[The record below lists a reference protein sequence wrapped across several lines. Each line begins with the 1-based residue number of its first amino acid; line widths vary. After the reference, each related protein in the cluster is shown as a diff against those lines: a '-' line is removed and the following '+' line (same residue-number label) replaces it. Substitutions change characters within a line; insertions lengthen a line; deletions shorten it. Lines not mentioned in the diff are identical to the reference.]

1 MLPKRGTAH
10 AVLMLCHAA
19 HLAPRRNIA
28 DWVRA
33 AGSQGGYTAAATD
46 LTTPAERLLAA
57 GLAKHTEKII
67 LEPPLAGIASIA
79 DSATL
84 RHVARVLLTFDAPSW
99 LRIAVSPR
107 GVSRQYIPTADLRD
121 LEWLDPEL
129 DEILLDVFR
138 AVTSSRDA
146 EIRKRIGDAA
156 EAVVLAGLRANGQ
169 YPTHVA
175 PISSTFGYDI
185 EVVGPPMRRIE
196 VKGCSENT
204 RGTFHLSRNE
214 YEKSR
219 IYGEEWVLNQVV
231 FTSEAFISST
241 LKPTHIMGVFEVQA
255 RDIAVAVPSDTV
267 EFTWTESA
275 MITPI
280 SAAWRPASY
289 AVADFTLPGLAR

>member
-19 HLAPRRNIA
+19 HLAPRRDVA

-57 GLAKHTEKII
+57 GLAKHTEKIV
-67 LEPPLAGIASIA
+67 LEPPLAGIAGIA

-84 RHVARVLLTFDAPSW
+84 RHIARVLLTLDAPSW

-129 DEILLDVFR
+129 DDILMDVFQT
-138 AVTSSRDA
+138 VSFSRDA
-146 EIRKRIGDAA
+146 EFRKRIGDAA
-156 EAVVLAGLRANGQ
+156 EAVVLAGLRASGQ

-175 PISSTFGYDI
+175 PISDTFGYDI
-185 EVVGPPMRRIE
+185 EAAGQPMRRIE
-196 VKGCSENT
+196 VKGCGDNS

-219 IYGEEWVLNQVV
+219 IYGDEWILTQVV

-241 LKPTHIMGVFEVQA
+241 LKPTHILGIFEVGA
-255 RDIAVAVPSDTV
+255 CDVAVAVPPDTA

-275 MITPI
+275 MVTPL